1 MVVPLFHWVLVV
13 RQKPITR
20 PTHVNSWDS
29 CESLLKRNDHSKFA
43 HSFCR
48 GMTMAHTPTT
58 SHTGP
63 DGEEI
68 QRSYTPYST
77 AEEYKKVQ
85 PTMCQK
91 VHFMVE
97 ENFVVRLKFSNLH
110 TQLKQFC
117 PCREFLSWS
126 SRQMGW
132 WGWCCDQRWVG
143 WLLCEPPQPI
153 SFSQC
158 RTD

>member
-1 MVVPLFHWVLVV
+1 
-13 RQKPITR
+13 
-20 PTHVNSWDS
+20 
-29 CESLLKRNDHSKFA
+29 
-43 HSFCR
+43 
-48 GMTMAHTPTT
+48 MAHTPTT

-85 PTMCQK
+85 GPTMCQK

-97 ENFVVRLKFSNLH
+97 ENFAVQLKFSNLH

-117 PCREFLSWS
+117 PRREFLS
-126 SRQMGW
+126 
-132 WGWCCDQRWVG
+132 
-143 WLLCEPPQPI
+143 
-153 SFSQC
+153 
-158 RTD
+158 